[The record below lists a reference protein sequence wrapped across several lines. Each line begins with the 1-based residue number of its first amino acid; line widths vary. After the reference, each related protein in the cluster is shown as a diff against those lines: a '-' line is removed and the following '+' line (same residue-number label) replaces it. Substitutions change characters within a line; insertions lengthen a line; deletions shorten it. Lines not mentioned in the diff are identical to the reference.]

1 MLCNCGACEN
11 VNKLPQSF
19 DIKFESVNNSEYFDI
34 VTRSQFNDGTP
45 DDIVSLCFP
54 EKPLK
59 TSPKTIEF
67 SQSNLIPQDKLIV
80 FFYQII
86 RP

>member
-19 DIKFESVNNSEYFDI
+19 DIKFESVNNSEYIDI
-34 VTRSQFNDGTP
+34 VTRSQFNDGIP
-45 DDIVSLCFP
+45 DDMVSLCFLG
-54 EKPLK
+54 KPFK
-59 TSPKTIEF
+59 TSPTTIEF
-67 SQSNLIPQDKLIV
+67 SQSNFIPQDKLIV